1 MRNTFTGYFSG
12 WDRCEDCKLPL
23 HRHGATG
30 LRHPRRGVNGWTG
43 LQIHRYVLDKKA
55 EAERQIRVYPEK
67 AVVNGWA
74 VAVEEV
80 GGCSNCGQPCS
91 PEEPLCWNCEC
102 GID

>member
-12 WDRCEDCKLPL
+12 WDSCEDCGLPL

-30 LRHPRRGVNGWTG
+30 LRHPRKGVNGWTG
-43 LQIHRYVLDKKA
+43 LQIHRYVLDKKLELA
-55 EAERQIRVYPEK
+55 IKSSRNFLAS
-67 AVVNGWA
+67 A
-74 VAVEEV
+74 VAVAEV

-102 GID
+102 GDE